1 MVEGLL
7 KRTKAFFGLE
17 DDQENALQSATQM
30 DMTTFL
36 KGSMKRDNGHM
47 KEREDAEYEIV
58 VFEPKAYE
66 DSINISAYLRKGSA
80 VIINL
85 RNLEQ
90 VEGTRLVDFVCGT
103 AYAIDGHMQKIGE
116 TIFLFT
122 PKRIAVSDL
131 DERPTLGEEIN
142 LTGKRELFFENR

>member
-17 DDQENALQSATQM
+17 DEQEAAIQSATQM

-36 KGSMKRDNGHM
+36 KGSLKRDH
-47 KEREDAEYEIV
+47 REKDETADYEIII
-58 VFEPKAYE
+58 FEPKAYE
-66 DSINISAYLRKGSA
+66 DSINISAYLRKGAA
-80 VIINL
+80 VIINS
-85 RNLEQ
+85 RNLDQ
-90 VEGTRLVDFVCGT
+90 NEGTRLVDFVCGT
-103 AYAIDGHMQKIGE
+103 TYAIDGHMQKIGD

-131 DERPTLGEEIN
+131 DERPTLGEEIS
-142 LTGKRELFFENR
+142 LTGKREIFFENR